1 MPFHR
6 SITRINRNQNKD
18 AAINIC
24 CAIVLAYV
32 VLSLV
37 LNSLNV
43 DSGVIFLIVFGT
55 FSTGSCVIC
64 CCLTNPHTSYDIESE
79 NGDTIPTIT
88 AYPISESD
96 NSFQDIVPV
105 VCTPVVE

>member
-1 MPFHR
+1 MPYHR

-32 VLSLV
+32 ILSL
-37 LNSLNV
+37 LLTSLNV
-43 DSGVIFLIVFGT
+43 DSGVIFLIVFST

-64 CCLTNPHTSYDIESE
+64 CCLKNSPTSYDSE
-79 NGDTIPTIT
+79 NGETIPTIT

>member
-24 CAIVLAYV
+24 CAIILAYV
-32 VLSLV
+32 ILSLV
-37 LNSLNV
+37 LSSYNI
-43 DSGVIFLIVFGT
+43 DSGTILLIICGTFGT
-55 FSTGSCVIC
+55 GTCVIC

-88 AYPISESD
+88 AYPISENHDSV
-96 NSFQDIVPV
+96 QDLVPV